1 MSNSPPMR
9 RRERPGAMSKDEP
22 IAQLIDRRVRVLL
35 DEMGDRPP
43 RDREALAG
51 AVEKLLKAKPMASE
65 SNLDLLEMLRSLER
79 GPKPLE
85 DNADE

>member
-1 MSNSPPMR
+1 MI
-9 RRERPGAMSKDEP
+9 EDET
-22 IAQLIDRRVRVLL
+22 ISALIDRRVRELL
-35 DEMGDRPP
+35 TEMGDRPP
-43 RDREALAG
+43 REREALAG